1 MFFNIFLRKAPKITW
16 KAPKMEYIKP
26 SPIPTNSKQY
36 ETPRTQRANATN
48 SNLEPVLVAS
58 AFELSQFNYFQR
70 CASSNA
76 CVA

>member
-1 MFFNIFLRKAPKITW
+1 MRLLAL
-16 KAPKMEYIKP
+16 
-26 SPIPTNSKQY
+26 SV
-36 ETPRTQRANATN
+36 ANATN

-76 CVA
+76 CVAWGAPVGSPS

>member
-1 MFFNIFLRKAPKITW
+1 MRLLAL
-16 KAPKMEYIKP
+16 
-26 SPIPTNSKQY
+26 SV
-36 ETPRTQRANATN
+36 ANATN